1 MTEYEKLLE
10 EAYTKVKVVE
20 GGTGRFEIP
29 PIEGHIEGKKTI
41 LSNFLNIASYI
52 RRSPEHF
59 QKFIL
64 KELATSG
71 QREGDRLILNNKIPS
86 SKINAKIEQ
95 YIKEF
100 VICKECGKPDTELK
114 KENRLNF
121 INCLACGAK
130 HPVRE
135 KI

>member
-1 MTEYEKLLE
+1 MTEYEDLLND
-10 EAYTKVKVVE
+10 AYTKVKVVE
-20 GGTGRFEIP
+20 GRGGRFEVP
-29 PIEGHIEGKKTI
+29 QIEGHVEGKKTI
-41 LSNFLNIASYI
+41 LTNFLGIASYI
-52 RRSPEHF
+52 RRDPEHF

-86 SKINAKIEQ
+86 SKINAKIDQ
-95 YIKEF
+95 YLKEF

>member
-1 MTEYEKLLE
+1 MTDYESLLN
-10 EAYTKVKVVE
+10 EAYSKVKVVE
-20 GGTGRFEIP
+20 GKGDRFEIP
-29 PIEGHIEGKKTI
+29 QIEGHIEGKKTI
-41 LSNFLNIASYI
+41 LTNFLSIASHI
-52 RRSPEHF
+52 RRDPEHF

-71 QREGDRLILNNKIPS
+71 QMDGERLVLNNKIPS
-86 SKINAKIEQ
+86 TKINAKVEQ
-95 YIKEF
+95 YVKEF
-100 VICKECGKPDTELK
+100 VICKECGKPDTELR

>member
-1 MTEYEKLLE
+1 MTEYEKLLD
-10 EAYTKVKVVE
+10 EAYSKVKVVE
-20 GGTGRFEIP
+20 RKGDRFEIP
-29 PIEGHIEGKKTI
+29 QIEGHIEGKKTI
-41 LSNFLNIASYI
+41 LTNFLSISSHI
-52 RRSPEHF
+52 RRNPEHF

-71 QREGDRLILNNKIPS
+71 QIEGERLVLNNKIPS
-86 SKINAKIEQ
+86 SKINAKIDQ
-95 YIKEF
+95 YVKEF

-114 KENRLNF
+114 KENRLSF

>member
-1 MTEYEKLLE
+1 MENYEKLLN
-10 EAYTKVKVVE
+10 EAYSKVKVVE
-20 GGTGRFEIP
+20 GKSERFEVP
-29 PIEGHIEGKKTI
+29 AIEGHIEGKKTI
-41 LSNFLNIASYI
+41 LTNFITIAQYI

-71 QREGDRLILNNKIPS
+71 QREGERLILNNKISS
-86 SKINAKIEQ
+86 SKINAKIDQ
-95 YIKEF
+95 YVKEF
-100 VICKECGKPDTELK
+100 VICKECGKPDTELQ
-114 KENRLNF
+114 KENRLSF
-121 INCLACGAK
+121 MHCLACGAK

>member
-1 MTEYEKLLE
+1 M
-10 EAYTKVKVVE
+10 
-20 GGTGRFEIP
+20 
-29 PIEGHIEGKKTI
+29 
-41 LSNFLNIASYI
+41 
-52 RRSPEHF
+52 
-59 QKFIL
+59 
-64 KELATSG
+64 
-71 QREGDRLILNNKIPS
+71 
-86 SKINAKIEQ
+86 
-95 YIKEF
+95 KEF

>member
-1 MTEYEKLLE
+1 MTDYEKLLD

-20 GGTGRFEIP
+20 GRGGRFEVP
-29 PIEGHIEGKKTI
+29 QIEGHIEGKRTI
-41 LSNFLNIASYI
+41 LTNFLNIASYI
-52 RRSPEHF
+52 RRDPEHL

-86 SKINAKIEQ
+86 SKINVKIEQ

>member
-1 MTEYEKLLE
+1 MTDYESLLD

-20 GGTGRFEIP
+20 GSGGRFEIP
-29 PIEGHIEGKKTI
+29 NIEGHIEGKKTI
-41 LSNFLNIASYI
+41 LTNFLGIASHI
-52 RRSPEHF
+52 RRDPEHF

-71 QREGDRLILNNKIPS
+71 QMDGERLVLNNKIPS
-86 SKINAKIEQ
+86 TKINLKIEQ

-100 VICKECGKPDTELK
+100 VICRECGKPDTELK

>member
-1 MTEYEKLLE
+1 MTDYNKLLD
-10 EAYTKVKVVE
+10 EAYSKVKVVE
-20 GGTGRFEIP
+20 GKGGRFEIP
-29 PIEGHIEGKKTI
+29 QIEGHIEGKKTI
-41 LSNFLNIASYI
+41 LTNFLAIASYI
-52 RRSPEHF
+52 RRDPEHF

-71 QREGDRLILNNKIPS
+71 QMDGERLILNNKIPS
-86 SKINAKIEQ
+86 TKINAKVEQ
-95 YIKEF
+95 YVKEF
-100 VICKECGKPDTELK
+100 VICKECGKPDTELR

>member
-1 MTEYEKLLE
+1 MTSYEELLN
-10 EAYTKVKVVE
+10 EAYSKVKVVE
-20 GGTGRFEIP
+20 GKGDRFEVP
-29 PIEGHIEGKKTI
+29 VIEGHIEGKKTI
-41 LSNFLNIASYI
+41 LTNFLNIASYI
-52 RRSPEHF
+52 RRDPEHL

-71 QREGDRLILNNKIPS
+71 QMDGERLILNNKIPS
-86 SKINAKIEQ
+86 SKINIKIEQ

-114 KENRLNF
+114 KENRLSF

>member
-1 MTEYEKLLE
+1 MTSYETLLD
-10 EAYTKVKVVE
+10 EAYSKVKVVE
-20 GGTGRFEIP
+20 GSRERFEIP
-29 PIEGHIEGKKTI
+29 HIEGHIEGKKTI
-41 LSNFLNIASYI
+41 LTNFLNITSYI
-52 RRSPEHF
+52 RRDPEHL

-71 QREGDRLILNNKIPS
+71 QREGERLVLNNKIPS

-100 VICKECGKPDTELK
+100 VICKECGKPDTELR

>member
-20 GGTGRFEIP
+20 GGGGRFEIP
-29 PIEGHIEGKKTI
+29 QIEGHIEGKKTI
-41 LSNFLNIASYI
+41 LTNFLNITSHI
-52 RRSPEHF
+52 RREPEHL

-95 YIKEF
+95 YVKEF